1 MGALLYI
8 IVCALIGSAASSYNR
23 SPIGWFLFSA
33 VFSPIVGM
41 LLLLLVGRK

>member
-1 MGALLYI
+1 MGALLYL
-8 IVCALIGSAASSYNR
+8 IVCALVGYAATNYNR
-23 SPIGWFLFSA
+23 SPVGWFLFSA